1 MLDIRHLGERIRE
14 NRKKKMMTIKSLSE
28 YTGLSVGYLSMLEQN
43 KTTPTIDNLARIC
56 ESLEISIVDIL
67 ESECEAK
74 TIIRKEELT
83 EASYPDENLVVNI
96 ADFRRSNYVYEYIT
110 IQPGEPPKKKEY
122 RHNRDEMC
130 TVISGCLNLIIEGR
144 DYTLHERDSAYIKE
158 GERHCIYN
166 TGEKESVSLWV
177 YHRK

>member
-74 TIIRKEELT
+74 TIIRKEENT
-83 EASYPDENLVVNI
+83 HCMSGIRHISKRENVIVYTTPVKKS
-96 ADFRRSNYVYEYIT
+96 RSVFGYT
-110 IQPGEPPKKKEY
+110 IE
-122 RHNRDEMC
+122 N
-130 TVISGCLNLIIEGR
+130 S
-144 DYTLHERDSAYIKE
+144 
-158 GERHCIYN
+158 
-166 TGEKESVSLWV
+166 
-177 YHRK
+177 

>member
-83 EASYPDENLVVNI
+83 EASYPDGNVVGNR
-96 ADFRRSNYVYEYIT
+96 AEFRRSNYVYE
-110 IQPGEPPKKKEY
+110 
-122 RHNRDEMC
+122 
-130 TVISGCLNLIIEGR
+130 
-144 DYTLHERDSAYIKE
+144 
-158 GERHCIYN
+158 
-166 TGEKESVSLWV
+166 
-177 YHRK
+177 

>member
-67 ESECEAK
+67 ES
-74 TIIRKEELT
+74 
-83 EASYPDENLVVNI
+83 
-96 ADFRRSNYVYEYIT
+96 
-110 IQPGEPPKKKEY
+110 
-122 RHNRDEMC
+122 
-130 TVISGCLNLIIEGR
+130 
-144 DYTLHERDSAYIKE
+144 
-158 GERHCIYN
+158 
-166 TGEKESVSLWV
+166 
-177 YHRK
+177 

>member
-14 NRKKKMMTIKSLSE
+14 NRKKKMMTIKRLSE

-110 IQPGEPPKKKEY
+110 IQPG
-122 RHNRDEMC
+122 
-130 TVISGCLNLIIEGR
+130 
-144 DYTLHERDSAYIKE
+144 
-158 GERHCIYN
+158 
-166 TGEKESVSLWV
+166 
-177 YHRK
+177 